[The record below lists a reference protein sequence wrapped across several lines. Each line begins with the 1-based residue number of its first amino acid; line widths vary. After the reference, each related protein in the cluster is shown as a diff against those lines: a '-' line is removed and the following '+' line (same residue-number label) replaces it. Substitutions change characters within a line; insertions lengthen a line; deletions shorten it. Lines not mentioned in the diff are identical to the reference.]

1 MQEVVIVSAART
13 PVGSFRGA
21 FATLS
26 AVDLGVEVVRGL
38 LARSQLPADAVDELI
53 FGQVLT
59 AGCGQNPARQTALRA
74 GLSVDTPAVT
84 VNLVCGSGLKAV
96 QQAAQAIRCGDA
108 EIVIAGGQ
116 ESMSNAAYLVDGA
129 RAGLRFGHTTLLD
142 SMIQDGLWDAFNDYH
157 MGITAENLADEF
169 AITRQRQDAFAARSQ
184 QKAAAAIEAG
194 RFDNEIIPVSVSQG
208 KKTPRRVEHD
218 EQPRPDTSEEQLA
231 QLRPAFRPQDG
242 SVTAGN
248 ASSLNDGA
256 AAVLLMSA
264 DKARELG
271 LPVLGKIVSSAVA
284 GVDPAVM
291 GIGPVS
297 ACRLALARAG
307 WTLDEVDLIEA
318 NEAFAVQALA
328 VGEALGWDS
337 RKVNVNGGAIA
348 LGHPIGASGCRIL
361 VTLLYEMQRRGVS
374 KGLATLCV
382 GGGQGIAMT
391 IERERE
397 AS

>member
-1 MQEVVIVSAART
+1 MKEVAIVCALRT
-13 PVGSFRGA
+13 PIGSFRGA
-21 FATLS
+21 LSSLS
-26 AVDLGVEVVRGL
+26 AVELGAAVVRGL
-38 LARSQLPADAVDELI
+38 LERTQLPASAVDELI

-74 GLSVDTPAVT
+74 GLPVETPAVT

-96 QQAAQAIRCGDA
+96 QQAVQAIRSGEA

-116 ESMSNAAYLVDGA
+116 ESMSNAPYLVQGA
-129 RAGLRFGHTTLLD
+129 RDGLRFGHASMQD

-157 MGITAENLADEF
+157 MGITAENLADAF
-169 AITRQRQDAFAARSQ
+169 DISRPQQDAFAALSQ
-184 QKAAAAIEAG
+184 RKAAAAIAAG
-194 RFDNEIIPVSVSQG
+194 RFQAEIVPLSVPQG
-208 KKTPRRVEHD
+208 KKAPRMVDAD
-218 EQPRPDTSEEQLA
+218 EQPRPETSEQQLA
-231 QLRPAFRPQDG
+231 QLRPAFRTEDG

-256 AAVLLMSA
+256 AAVLLMSV
-264 DKARELG
+264 DKARQLG
-271 LPVLGKIVSSAVA
+271 LLVLARIVSSAVA
-284 GVDPAVM
+284 GVDPSVM

-297 ACRLALARAG
+297 ACRKALQRAG
-307 WTLDEVDLIEA
+307 WSLDEVDLIEA

-328 VGEALGWDS
+328 VGKLLEWDS
-337 RKVNVNGGAIA
+337 QKVNVNGGAIA

-361 VTLLYEMQRRGVS
+361 VSLLHEMQRRDVS

-391 IERERE
+391 IER
-397 AS
+397 

>member
-1 MQEVVIVSAART
+1 MKEVAIVCALRT
-13 PVGSFRGA
+13 PIGSFRGA
-21 FATLS
+21 LSSLS
-26 AVDLGVEVVRGL
+26 AVELGAAVVRGL
-38 LARSQLPADAVDELI
+38 LERTQLPASAVDELI

-74 GLSVDTPAVT
+74 GLPVETPAVT

-96 QQAAQAIRCGDA
+96 QQAVQAIRSGEA

-116 ESMSNAAYLVDGA
+116 ESMSNAPYLVQGA
-129 RAGLRFGHTTLLD
+129 RDGLRFGHASMQD

-157 MGITAENLADEF
+157 MGITAENLADAF
-169 AITRQRQDAFAARSQ
+169 DITRPQQDAFAALSQ
-184 QKAAAAIEAG
+184 RKAAAAIAAG
-194 RFDNEIIPVSVSQG
+194 RFQAEIVPLSVPQG
-208 KKTPRRVEHD
+208 KKAPRMVDAD
-218 EQPRPDTSEEQLA
+218 EQPRPETSEQQLA
-231 QLRPAFRPQDG
+231 QLRPAFRTEDG

-256 AAVLLMSA
+256 AAVLLMSV
-264 DKARELG
+264 DKARQFG
-271 LPVLGKIVSSAVA
+271 LPVLARIVSSAVA
-284 GVDPAVM
+284 GVDPSVM

-297 ACRLALARAG
+297 ACRKALQRAG
-307 WTLDEVDLIEA
+307 WSLDEVDLIEA

-328 VGEALGWDS
+328 VGKLLEWDS
-337 RKVNVNGGAIA
+337 QKVNVNGGAIA

-361 VTLLYEMQRRGVS
+361 VSLLHEMQRRDVS

-391 IERERE
+391 IER
-397 AS
+397 

>member
-1 MQEVVIVSAART
+1 MKEVAIVCALRT
-13 PVGSFRGA
+13 PIGSFRGA
-21 FATLS
+21 LSSLS
-26 AVDLGVEVVRGL
+26 AVELGTAVVRGL
-38 LARSQLPADAVDELI
+38 LERTQLPASAVDELI

-74 GLSVDTPAVT
+74 GLPVETPAVT

-96 QQAAQAIRCGDA
+96 QQAVQAIRSGEA

-116 ESMSNAAYLVDGA
+116 ESMSNAPYLVQGA
-129 RAGLRFGHTTLLD
+129 RDGLRFGHASMQD

-157 MGITAENLADEF
+157 MGITAENLADAF
-169 AITRQRQDAFAARSQ
+169 DISRPQQDAFAALSQ
-184 QKAAAAIEAG
+184 RKAAAAIAAG
-194 RFDNEIIPVSVSQG
+194 RFQAEIVPLSVPQG
-208 KKTPRRVEHD
+208 KKAPRMVDAD
-218 EQPRPDTSEEQLA
+218 EQPRPETSEQQLA
-231 QLRPAFRPQDG
+231 QLRPAFRTEDG

-256 AAVLLMSA
+256 AAVLLMSV
-264 DKARELG
+264 DKARQLG
-271 LPVLGKIVSSAVA
+271 LLVLARIVSSAVA
-284 GVDPAVM
+284 GVDPSVM

-297 ACRLALARAG
+297 ACRKALQRAG
-307 WTLDEVDLIEA
+307 WSLDEVDLIEA

-328 VGEALGWDS
+328 VGKLLEWDS
-337 RKVNVNGGAIA
+337 QKVNVNGGAIA

-361 VTLLYEMQRRGVS
+361 VSLLHEMQRRDVS

-391 IERERE
+391 IER
-397 AS
+397 